1 MLPASPIPPIANGW
15 IKYHEPCGEGWGTS
29 YETNI
34 SAFKDLV
41 FKVTTQETID
51 LASQSQY

>member
-15 IKYHEPCGEGWGTS
+15 IKYHEPCAEGWATP
-29 YETNI
+29 YKTNI

-41 FKVTTQETID
+41 FEVTTQEIID
-51 LASQSQY
+51 IASQ

>member
-1 MLPASPIPPIANGW
+1 MLPASLIPLIPNGW
-15 IKYHEPCGEGWGTS
+15 MKYHKLCAEGRATP

-41 FKVTTQETID
+41 FEVTTPEIID
-51 LASQSQY
+51 LASQ

>member
-1 MLPASPIPPIANGW
+1 MLPALPIPSIANGW
-15 IKYHEPCGEGWGTS
+15 IKYHEPCTEGWATL

-41 FKVTTQETID
+41 FEITTQKTID

>member
-1 MLPASPIPPIANGW
+1 MLLASPIPPIVNGW
-15 IKYHEPCGEGWGTS
+15 IKYHEPCAEGWATP

-41 FKVTTQETID
+41 FEVTTQETID
-51 LASQSQY
+51 LAS